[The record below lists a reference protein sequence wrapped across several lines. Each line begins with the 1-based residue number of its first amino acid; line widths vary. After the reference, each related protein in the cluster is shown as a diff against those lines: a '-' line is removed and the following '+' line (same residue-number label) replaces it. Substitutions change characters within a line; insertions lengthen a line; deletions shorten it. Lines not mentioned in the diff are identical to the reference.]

1 MSDFGGSTTPA
12 AEKDCW
18 QTPIEVFTA
27 LDLEFGFYLDAAAD
41 IGNALCANYLSLD
54 GHDAMQKDRDWLSY
68 GPIWCN
74 PPYSNIKPWVVAA
87 AEQCRK
93 QCQPIVMLLPADIS
107 TGWFSLA
114 LQSVDEVRFITDGR
128 INFSPVTAT
137 GKRGSNPKGSMLL
150 IWRPFIKPRRVF
162 TTVPKADLYEMGS
175 RYLEEVSAC

>member
-1 MSDFGGSTTPA
+1 MSDYGGSTTPE

-27 LDLEFGFYLDAAAD
+27 LDLEFGFYLDAAASFD
-41 IGNALCANYLSLD
+41 NALCANYLSLD
-54 GHDAMQKDRDWLSY
+54 GRDAMRKDMDWESY

-87 AEQCRK
+87 AEQCKK
-93 QCQPIVMLLPADIS
+93 QGQPVVMLLPADIS

-114 LQSVDEVRFITDGR
+114 LKSADEIRLITDGR

-150 IWRPFIKPRRVF
+150 IWRPFTRPRGVF
-162 TTVPKADLYEMGS
+162 TSVAKADLYDTGS
-175 RYLEEVSAC
+175 RYLDEVQAW